1 MQTFYEGLERHIR
14 SGPTSLSHSP
24 DFELGIAN
32 KITGLELSGRQNSSI
47 SILSKEVIIDDT
59 KSQSHAEAS
68 LVNVTLKN
76 DDFNVS
82 WISCTSIRVEII
94 QSGKI
99 CLLRLSK
106 MHNPHELGKLN
117 FSILYC

>member
-82 WISCTSIRVEII
+82 WISCTSNRVE
-94 QSGKI
+94 
-99 CLLRLSK
+99 RL
-106 MHNPHELGKLN
+106 
-117 FSILYC
+117 FSRAKFVFSDYRKCTTPMNLES